1 MYPCCTIKKLLFN
14 KRFVKFVWRNCTN
27 YTVGGRGGENE
38 RTVGVKLVRL
48 VTISNY
54 RRKVRT
60 LYLSLFYV
68 RQVHELSNWGKV
80 SSDNFCRLSFT
91 VSLNSSHLSVE
102 ILTWFPVSDF
112 WMVSLKGRRD
122 ALEKKF
128 SRKKNY
134 HSQAPPINLYK
145 SIYFGTFV
153 NISYN
158 AITKCIQNHEPQSSV
173 MNICWVF
180 SRQLTKYC
188 LITIYTWCRFLYN
201 VLLNTF

>member
-1 MYPCCTIKKLLFN
+1 MYGCESIHTIHFLPLQCFVVYLYKGHMNVPIEGMFPYLVYLCCTIKKLLLN

-27 YTVGGRGGENE
+27 YTVGGRGEEGWENE

-54 RRKVRT
+54 RRKGRT

-102 ILTWFPVSDF
+102 ILTWFPVSL
-112 WMVSLKGRRD
+112 WRVSLKGRRD
-122 ALEKKF
+122 ALEKDFRESK
-128 SRKKNY
+128 
-134 HSQAPPINLYK
+134 
-145 SIYFGTFV
+145 T
-153 NISYN
+153 
-158 AITKCIQNHEPQSSV
+158 ITHRHHQFI
-173 MNICWVF
+173 
-180 SRQLTKYC
+180 
-188 LITIYTWCRFLYN
+188 
-201 VLLNTF
+201 

>member
-1 MYPCCTIKKLLFN
+1 MYLCCTIKKLLFN

-27 YTVGGRGGENE
+27 YTVGGRGGEGWENE

-102 ILTWFPVSDF
+102 ILTWFPVSL
-112 WMVSLKGRRD
+112 WMVSLKGRRN
-122 ALEKKF
+122 ALEKEF

-134 HSQAPPINLYK
+134 HSQAPPIYINQFILVHS
-145 SIYFGTFV
+145 SISVTKLSQNVFKITNHSRVLWTFV
-153 NISYN
+153 EYFHGNW
-158 AITKCIQNHEPQSSV
+158 QSTV
-173 MNICWVF
+173 
-180 SRQLTKYC
+180 
-188 LITIYTWCRFLYN
+188 
-201 VLLNTF
+201 

>member
-1 MYPCCTIKKLLFN
+1 MYLCCTIKELLFN

-27 YTVGGRGGENE
+27 DTVGGGGKGWENE
-38 RTVGVKLVRL
+38 RTVGVKLVRLVL

-91 VSLNSSHLSVE
+91 VSLNSSYLSVE
-102 ILTWFPVSDF
+102 ILTWFPVSL

-122 ALEKKF
+122 ALEKDFRESK
-128 SRKKNY
+128 
-134 HSQAPPINLYK
+134 
-145 SIYFGTFV
+145 T
-153 NISYN
+153 
-158 AITKCIQNHEPQSSV
+158 ITHRHHQFI
-173 MNICWVF
+173 
-180 SRQLTKYC
+180 
-188 LITIYTWCRFLYN
+188 
-201 VLLNTF
+201 